1 LEQANIAKSDPAFL
15 TNSGNGCRKTEGQ
28 AMRSYPTIGDI
39 LEARERIKPHIRHTP
54 LLRAEKMEG
63 AVCCQL
69 YLKPEMLQITGA
81 FKIRGALNKMLSLPR
96 DAIANGVIAS
106 SSGNHAQGLSYA
118 ARMLGV
124 KVVLVLP
131 VTTPKIKIANTQA
144 LGAEVILFDGDT
156 AARWKRVYE
165 IAAENNYATVHGFED
180 PLVMAGQGTIGC
192 EILEDLED
200 VDAVIVPLGG
210 GGLISG
216 IATAIKE
223 TKPSVRVI
231 GAEPALTPKYYQSRI
246 NGERTPLP
254 LKNTIA
260 DGLRIS
266 VPGQNPY
273 PIIEKYVDEI
283 VLVEDEYIIAGMR
296 ALAKDAKLIA
306 EPAASI
312 GIGALLAGSIKVR
325 SGEKVSVVL
334 SGGNWDPCDLAEIY
348 AGAK

>member
-1 LEQANIAKSDPAFL
+1 M
-15 TNSGNGCRKTEGQ
+15 T
-28 AMRSYPTIGDI
+28 MRNYPTIQDI
-39 LEARERIKPHIRHTP
+39 REAQERLQPHIRHTP
-54 LLRAEKMEG
+54 LLRAEKIETAAG
-63 AVCCQL
+63 CRL
-69 YLKPEMLQITGA
+69 YLKPETLQITGA
-81 FKIRGALNKMLSLPR
+81 FKIRGALNKALSLSKEE
-96 DAIANGVIAS
+96 IANGIIAT
-106 SSGNHAQGLSYA
+106 SSGNHAQGLAYA

-124 KVVLVLP
+124 KAILVLP
-131 VTTPKIKIANTQA
+131 VTTPKIKIENTKA

-165 IAAENNYATVHGFED
+165 IAEENEYAAVHAFED
-180 PLVMAGQGTIGC
+180 PIVMAGQGTIGC
-192 EILEDLED
+192 EILHDLDD
-200 VDAVIVPLGG
+200 VDTIIVPVGG

-231 GAEPALTPKYYQSRI
+231 GAEPALTPKYFHSRI
-246 NGERTPLP
+246 NKERTSLP

-283 VLVEDEYIIAGMR
+283 VLVEDEHIIAGMR

-312 GIGALLAGSIKVR
+312 GVGALLAGIIDVKPD
-325 SGEKVSVVL
+325 EKVCAVL
-334 SGGNWDPCDLAEIY
+334 SGGNWDLRDLAAIY
-348 AGAK
+348 NIAG

>member
-1 LEQANIAKSDPAFL
+1 MRNAPNI
-15 TNSGNGCRKTEGQ
+15 Q
-28 AMRSYPTIGDI
+28 DI
-39 LEARERIKPHIRHTP
+39 RDARERLKPHIRHTP
-54 LLRAEKMEG
+54 LLRAEKIEK
-63 AVCCQL
+63 AVGCQL
-69 YLKPEMLQITGA
+69 YLKPETLQITGA
-81 FKIRGALNKMLSLPR
+81 FKIRGALNKALSLPR
-96 DAIANGVIAS
+96 EEIANGLIAT
-106 SSGNHAQGLSYA
+106 SSGNHAQGIAYA

-124 KVVLVLP
+124 KAIIVVP
-131 VTTPKIKIANTQA
+131 VTTPKIKIENTQA

-156 AARWKRVYE
+156 AARWKRVCE
-165 IAAENNYATVHGFED
+165 IAEENRYAAVHGFED

-200 VDAVIVPLGG
+200 VDTVIVPLGG

-223 TKPSVRVI
+223 TKPSVRVV
-231 GAEPALTPKYYQSRI
+231 GAEPALTPKYFQSRI
-246 NGERTPLP
+246 NKDRTSLP

-266 VPGQNPY
+266 VPGQNPW

-283 VLVEDEYIIAGMR
+283 VLVEDEHIIAGMR

-312 GIGALLAGSIKVR
+312 GIGALLAGAIQVKPD
-325 SGEKVSVVL
+325 EKVCAVL
-334 SGGNWDPCDLAEIY
+334 TGGNWDLSDLAEIY
-348 AGAK
+348 NVSE

>member
-1 LEQANIAKSDPAFL
+1 MTMHN
-15 TNSGNGCRKTEGQ
+15 
-28 AMRSYPTIGDI
+28 YPTIQDI
-39 LEARERIKPHIRHTP
+39 HQAQARLKPHIFRTP
-54 LLRAEKMEG
+54 LLRAEKIG
-63 AVCCQL
+63 KTVGCQV

-81 FKIRGALNKMLSLPR
+81 FKIRGALNKALSLSKEE
-96 DAIANGVIAS
+96 IANGIIAT
-106 SSGNHAQGLSYA
+106 SSGNHAQGLAYA

-124 KVVLVLP
+124 KALLVLP
-131 VTTPKIKIANTQA
+131 VTTPKIKIANTKA

-165 IAAENNYATVHGFED
+165 IAAENNYAVIHAFED

-200 VDAVIVPLGG
+200 ADTVIIPMGG

-223 TKPSVRVI
+223 TKPSVRVV
-231 GAEPALTPKYYQSRI
+231 GVEPALTPKYFHSRI
-246 NGERTPLP
+246 NKERTSLP
-254 LKNTIA
+254 LGNTIA

-283 VLVEDEYIIAGMR
+283 VLVNDEHIIAGMR

-312 GIGALLAGSIKVR
+312 GIGALLAGSIQVRPDQKVC
-325 SGEKVSVVL
+325 VVL
-334 SGGNWDPCDLAEIY
+334 TGGNWDLDDLAGIY
-348 AGAK
+348 NAG

>member
-1 LEQANIAKSDPAFL
+1 
-15 TNSGNGCRKTEGQ
+15 
-28 AMRSYPTIGDI
+28 MRNYPTIQDI
-39 LEARERIKPHIRHTP
+39 REAQERLKPHIKHTP
-54 LLRAEKMEG
+54 LLRGEKMEKALG
-63 AVCCQL
+63 CQI
-69 YLKPEMLQITGA
+69 YLKPETLQITGA
-81 FKIRGALNKMLSLPR
+81 FKIRGALNKSLSLPKEE
-96 DAIANGVIAS
+96 IANGIIAT
-106 SSGNHAQGLSYA
+106 SSGNHAQGLAYA

-124 KVVLVLP
+124 KAILVLP
-131 VTTPKIKIANTQA
+131 VTTPKIKIDNTKA

-165 IAAENNYATVHGFED
+165 IAEENKYAVVHAFED

-200 VDAVIVPLGG
+200 VDTVIIPMGG

-231 GAEPALTPKYYQSRI
+231 GAEPALTPKYFYSRI
-246 NGERTPLP
+246 NKERTSFP

-266 VPGQNPY
+266 VPGQNPF

-283 VLVEDEYIIAGMR
+283 VLVEDEHIIAGMR
-296 ALAKDAKLIA
+296 LLAKDAKLIA

-312 GIGALLAGSIKVR
+312 GIGALLAGAIKVKPD
-325 SGEKVSVVL
+325 EKVCVVL
-334 SGGNWDPCDLAEIY
+334 TGGNWDLCDLAEIY
-348 AGAK
+348 KLVE

>member
-1 LEQANIAKSDPAFL
+1 
-15 TNSGNGCRKTEGQ
+15 
-28 AMRSYPTIGDI
+28 MRNHPTIQDI
-39 LEARERIKPHIRHTP
+39 REARERLKPHIRHTP
-54 LLRAEKMEG
+54 LLRAEGIEA
-63 AVCCQL
+63 AVGCRI
-69 YLKPEMLQITGA
+69 YLKPETLQVTGS
-81 FKIRGALNKMLSLPR
+81 FKIRGALNKSLSLPR
-96 DAIANGVIAS
+96 EEIRNGMIAT
-106 SSGNHAQGLSYA
+106 SSGNHAQGLAYA
-118 ARMLGV
+118 ARTLGV
-124 KVVLVLP
+124 KAILVVP
-131 VTTPKIKIANTQA
+131 VTTPKIKIANTRA

-165 IAAENNYATVHGFED
+165 IAEENHYSVVHAFED

-200 VDAVIVPLGG
+200 VDAVVVPVGG

-231 GAEPALTPKYYQSRI
+231 GAEPALTPKYFHSRV
-246 NGERTPLP
+246 NGKRTSLP

-283 VLVEDEYIIAGMR
+283 VLVEDEHIVAGMR
-296 ALAKDAKLIA
+296 TLARDAKLIA

-312 GIGALLAGSIKVR
+312 GIGALLAGAMKVKPH
-325 SGEKVSVVL
+325 EKVCVVL
-334 SGGNWDPCDLAEIY
+334 TGANWDLCDLGEIY
-348 AGAK
+348 KLAQ

>member
-1 LEQANIAKSDPAFL
+1 
-15 TNSGNGCRKTEGQ
+15 
-28 AMRSYPTIGDI
+28 MRNYPTIQDI
-39 LEARERIKPHIRHTP
+39 REAQERLQPHIRHTP
-54 LLRAEKMEG
+54 LLRAEKIEKAAG
-63 AVCCQL
+63 CRL
-69 YLKPEMLQITGA
+69 YLKPETLQITGA
-81 FKIRGALNKMLSLPR
+81 FKIRGALNKALSLSKEE
-96 DAIANGVIAS
+96 IANGIIAT
-106 SSGNHAQGLSYA
+106 SSGNHAQGLAYA

-124 KVVLVLP
+124 KAILVLP
-131 VTTPKIKIANTQA
+131 VTTPKIKIENTKA

-165 IAAENNYATVHGFED
+165 IAEENEYAAVHAFED
-180 PLVMAGQGTIGC
+180 PIVMAGQGTIGC
-192 EILEDLED
+192 EILHDLDD
-200 VDAVIVPLGG
+200 VDTIIVPVGG

-231 GAEPALTPKYYQSRI
+231 GAEPALTPKYFHSRI
-246 NGERTPLP
+246 NKERTSLP

-273 PIIEKYVDEI
+273 PIIERYVDEI
-283 VLVEDEYIIAGMR
+283 VLVEDEHIIAGMR

-312 GIGALLAGSIKVR
+312 GVGALLAGSIDVKLD
-325 SGEKVSVVL
+325 EKVCAVL
-334 SGGNWDPCDLAEIY
+334 SGGNWDLRDLAAIY
-348 AGAK
+348 NVAG

>member
-1 LEQANIAKSDPAFL
+1 
-15 TNSGNGCRKTEGQ
+15 
-28 AMRSYPTIGDI
+28 MRDYPTIRDI
-39 LEARERIKPHIRHTP
+39 LEARQRLKPHIRHTP
-54 LLRAEKMEG
+54 LLRAERIERAAG
-63 AVCCQL
+63 CRVF
-69 YLKPEMLQITGA
+69 LKPEMLQVTGA
-81 FKIRGALNKMLSLPR
+81 FKIRGALNKSSSLPR
-96 DAIANGVIAS
+96 EQIANGMIAT
-106 SSGNHAQGLSYA
+106 SSGNHAQGLAYA

-124 KVVLVLP
+124 KAVLVIP
-131 VTTPKIKIANTQA
+131 VTAPKAKIENTKA

-165 IAAENNYATVHGFED
+165 IAEEHHYAVVHAFED
-180 PLVMAGQGTIGC
+180 PVVMAGQGTIGC

-200 VDAVIVPLGG
+200 VNAVIVPMGG

-231 GAEPALTPKYYQSRI
+231 GAEPALTPKYFHSRK
-246 NGERTPLP
+246 NGKRTSLP

-260 DGLRIS
+260 DGLRLS

-283 VLVEDEYIIAGMR
+283 VLVEDQDIVAGMR
-296 ALAKDAKLIA
+296 ALARDAKLIA

-312 GIGALLAGSIKVR
+312 GIGALLAGAVKVDPN
-325 SGEKVSVVL
+325 EKVCVVL
-334 SGGNWDPCDLAEIY
+334 TGGNWDLSDLAEIY
-348 AGAK
+348 GIAE

>member
-1 LEQANIAKSDPAFL
+1 
-15 TNSGNGCRKTEGQ
+15 
-28 AMRSYPTIGDI
+28 MRNYPTIQDI
-39 LEARERIKPHIRHTP
+39 REAQERLKPHIRHTP
-54 LLRAEKMEG
+54 LLRAEKIEK
-63 AVCCQL
+63 AVGCQL
-69 YLKPEMLQITGA
+69 YLKPETLQITGA
-81 FKIRGALNKMLSLPR
+81 FKIRGALNKSLSLPKEE
-96 DAIANGVIAS
+96 IANGIIAT
-106 SSGNHAQGLSYA
+106 SSGNHAQGLAYA

-124 KVVLVLP
+124 KAFLVLP

-165 IAAENNYATVHGFED
+165 ISEENKYAVVHAFED

-200 VDAVIVPLGG
+200 VDTVIIPVGG

-231 GAEPALTPKYYQSRI
+231 GAEPALTPKYFHSRI
-246 NGERTPLP
+246 NKERTSLP

-283 VLVEDEYIIAGMR
+283 VLVDDEHIIAGMR
-296 ALAKDAKLIA
+296 TLAKDAKLIA

-312 GIGALLAGSIKVR
+312 GVGALLAGAIKVKPD
-325 SGEKVSVVL
+325 EKVCAVL
-334 SGGNWDPCDLAEIY
+334 TGGNWDLCDLAEIY
-348 AGAK
+348 NLAE

>member
-1 LEQANIAKSDPAFL
+1 
-15 TNSGNGCRKTEGQ
+15 
-28 AMRSYPTIGDI
+28 MRNYPTIQDI
-39 LEARERIKPHIRHTP
+39 REAQHRLRPHVRHTP
-54 LLRAEKMEG
+54 LLRADKIEK
-63 AVCCQL
+63 AVGCQL
-69 YLKPEMLQITGA
+69 YIKPESLQITGA
-81 FKIRGALNKMLSLPR
+81 FKIRGALNKALSLSR
-96 DAIANGVIAS
+96 EEIANGIIAT
-106 SSGNHAQGLSYA
+106 SSGNHAQGLAYA

-124 KVVLVLP
+124 KAILVLP
-131 VTTPKIKIANTQA
+131 VTTPKIKIENTKA

-165 IAAENNYATVHGFED
+165 IAEENKYATVHAFED
-180 PLVMAGQGTIGC
+180 PIVMAGQGTIGC
-192 EILEDLED
+192 EILEDLDD
-200 VDAVIVPLGG
+200 VDTVIVPVGG

-231 GAEPALTPKYYQSRI
+231 GAEPALTPKYFHSRI
-246 NGERTPLP
+246 NKERTSLP

-283 VLVEDEYIIAGMR
+283 VLVEDEHIIAGMR

-312 GIGALLAGSIKVR
+312 GVGALLAGIIDLKPD
-325 SGEKVSVVL
+325 EKVCAVL
-334 SGGNWDPCDLAEIY
+334 SGGNWDLRDLAEIY
-348 AGAK
+348 NVAG